1 MKVKLDMQS
10 FTEADNRETMRIPL
24 LHPKKILQHLSPDP
38 TMASRDSVY
47 TPKSDPANHTAR
59 PPCKTTL
66 LS

>member
-1 MKVKLDMQS
+1 
-10 FTEADNRETMRIPL
+10 
-24 LHPKKILQHLSPDP
+24 
-38 TMASRDSVY
+38 MASRDSVY